1 MTGVCSTRLAPEAF
15 LDALQRL
22 ENIHGR
28 VRPAGVVNAPRT
40 LDLDVLLWGE
50 AVIQTPRLT
59 VPHPRM
65 HLRAFVLRP
74 LLDVLPACVIPGLGR
89 ADAWLAKITDQRID
103 PL

>member
-1 MTGVCSTRLAPEAF
+1 M
-15 LDALQRL
+15 
-22 ENIHGR
+22 
-28 VRPAGVVNAPRT
+28 
-40 LDLDVLLWGE
+40 
-50 AVIQTPRLT
+50 IQTPRLT

-74 LLDVLPACVIPGLGR
+74 LLDVLPAYVIPGLGR